1 MAGWCVQAAQCSVC
15 CVCSVVRHAQ
25 VLRYGA
31 SVAMVDRVHA
41 AQRGMHGVVHAG
53 GEVHTGSALRRLIG
67 AARFVCVVRSCR

>member
-1 MAGWCVQAAQCSVC
+1 MQAAQCSVC
-15 CVCSVVRHAQ
+15 SVCSVVRRAQ

-31 SVAMVDRVHA
+31 SVVVHS

-53 GEVHTGSALRRLIG
+53 GEVHTGSALRRLTG

>member
-15 CVCSVVRHAQ
+15 SVCSVVRRAQ

-31 SVAMVDRVHA
+31 SVVVHS
-41 AQRGMHGVVHAG
+41 AQRGMH
-53 GEVHTGSALRRLIG
+53 GEVHTGSALWRLTG